1 MDKFEEYLNEK
12 ENKYIKL
19 ALTDT
24 TAVTLNKNGINK
36 KNEKFEDVNSQ
47 ESNKQLSTL
56 GDSIIKFYLCSYFYW
71 KAENISEKKKYYE
84 TDEFLVSV
92 IAKHYNLLNKLD
104 YDSTKKPN
112 DYNYIKCGKTS
123 TGKNKKSHNDHKFIA
138 SAVEAMIG
146 AIYLINKDDD
156 WFKEISIIL
165 KGWMTIK

>member
-1 MDKFEEYLNEK
+1 MEDKFEKYLNEK
-12 ENKYIKL
+12 ENKKIKL

-56 GDSIIKFYLCSYFYW
+56 GDSIIKFYLCSYFYE
-71 KAENISEKKKYYE
+71 KKENISEKKYYE

-92 IAKHYNLLNKLD
+92 IAKHYNILDKLD

-138 SAVEAMIG
+138 TAVEAMIG
-146 AIYLINKDDD
+146 AIYLINKKGN
-156 WFKEISIIL
+156 WFDEISTIL
-165 KGWMTIK
+165 KEWMTFE

>member
-1 MDKFEEYLNEK
+1 MEDKFEKYLNEK
-12 ENKYIKL
+12 ENKKIKL

-47 ESNKQLSTL
+47 ESNKQLSTF
-56 GDSIIKFYLCSYFYW
+56 GDSIIKFYLCSYFYE
-71 KAENISEKKKYYE
+71 KKENISEKKYYE

-92 IAKHYNLLNKLD
+92 IAKHYNILDKLD

-138 SAVEAMIG
+138 TAVEAMIG
-146 AIYLINKDDD
+146 AIYLINKKGN
-156 WFKEISIIL
+156 WFDEISTIL
-165 KGWMTIK
+165 KEWMTFE